1 MQKIAMDGYMSIR
14 MKLAADS
21 LKEEERGEKSLQEDT
36 RTKKTL
42 FININQAFAGLYK
55 NNNSK

>member
-1 MQKIAMDGYMSIR
+1 M
-14 MKLAADS
+14 AADS